1 MIKKK
6 FIYMSLPEN
15 ENKMLDD
22 IMNFLDDNKISGKL
36 KNRFMLCVSEAFT
49 NALMHGN
56 KLNPVKKIII
66 IYTLNQST
74 LSADI
79 IDEGLGGVE
88 EINKRKHPELLS
100 EGGRGVELIKHYSSS
115 FEISENE
122 EGGLQFKIVFEINKE
137 KIKCT

>member
-1 MIKKK
+1 MIKKEFVYK
-6 FIYMSLPEN
+6 SLSEN
-15 ENKMLDD
+15 ENKMLNDVEK
-22 IMNFLDDNKISGKL
+22 FLDDNKISGEL

-49 NALMHGN
+49 NALIHGN
-56 KLNPVKKIII
+56 KLDSNKKIIV

-79 IDEGLGGVE
+79 IDEGIGGVE
-88 EINKRKHPELLS
+88 KINKRKHPELLS

-122 EGGLQFKIVFEINKE
+122 EGGLLLKIVFEVNKE